1 MLDLMPRAAAALTRP
16 ARHSA
21 ADLLGAVLAD
31 GDTVAARAVLRL
43 GLDVRALVT
52 AAGQAGRGPAQA
64 GRGGLEWDR
73 DWWVSQA
80 EDEALRRGH
89 GYVGTEHLLLGLLHA
104 GPVAAA
110 LAGLGSSARA
120 VRGQVWRTLSD
131 DAPGGEWR
139 PDGPGRA
146 MGDPSAP
153 GHPVLAAIAAQ
164 EPVVGMSWAASG
176 EGRAVRTAAYGWAD
190 PLRGVPVAADTR
202 FRVGSVTKIAT
213 ALLMLRL
220 RDHGIVDLDEP
231 AAARLCSVRL
241 LDCDGAPSTATVRQL
256 LTHTSGLPRGSGLRH
271 YGGPVPA
278 VGELFAEGIRAD
290 RPAGQW
296 SYSNLGFVALG
307 ALAADVLG
315 APFGECLRDWVLGPL
330 GLAESASLQQLP
342 QPPHGGQPAG
352 SPVARGHAFDAGQIF
367 PVRPSS
373 VLALGAGEL
382 VASARDAAVLAA
394 ATVSGQLLPAESAS
408 EMLMPYVQCGPD
420 AWQGLGV
427 RIEHHGPV
435 RLAGHA
441 GSFPGFDAAAF
452 ACPETGESAA
462 LLANTNTGLLTG
474 QLRTALLPGT
484 WQRYGP

>member
-1 MLDLMPRAAAALTRP
+1 MLDLLPRAAVALRP
-16 ARHSA
+16 ARQSA

-52 AAGQAGRGPAQA
+52 AAGRAGRGPAQA
-64 GRGGLEWDR
+64 GGGALERDR
-73 DWWVSQA
+73 DWWVSRA
-80 EDEALRRGH
+80 GDEAVRRGH
-89 GYVGTEHLLLGLLHA
+89 GYIGTEHVLLALLRA
-104 GPVAAA
+104 GPVAGA
-110 LAGLGSSARA
+110 LVELGSSARA

-131 DAPGGEWR
+131 DSPGGEWR
-139 PDGPGRA
+139 ADGPGRA
-146 MGDPSAP
+146 VGDAAAA
-153 GHPVLAAIAAQ
+153 HPVLAAIAAE
-164 EPVVGMSWAASG
+164 EPAVGMSWAASG
-176 EGRAVRTAAYGWAD
+176 EGGAVRTAACGWAD

-231 AAARLCSVRL
+231 AGVQLRSVRL
-241 LDCDGAPSTATVRQL
+241 RDCDGAPSTATVRQL

-271 YGGPVPA
+271 YAGPVPA
-278 VGELFAEGIRAD
+278 VGELFAAGIRAD

-315 APFGECLRDWVLGPL
+315 APFGECLRDWVLRPL

-342 QPPHGGQPAG
+342 HGRQPAG
-352 SPVARGHAFDAGQIF
+352 STVARGHAFDAGQIF
-367 PVRPSS
+367 LVRPSA
-373 VLALGAGEL
+373 VLTLGAGEL

-394 ATVSGQLLPAESAS
+394 ATVSGQLLSAESAS
-408 EMLMPYVQCGPD
+408 EMLVPYIQCGPD
-420 AWQGLGV
+420 TWQGLGV
-427 RIEHHGPV
+427 RIEYHGPV
-435 RLAGHA
+435 RLAGH
-441 GSFPGFDAAAF
+441 GGTFPGFDAAAC

-462 LLANTNTGLLTG
+462 LLANINTGLLTG
-474 QLRTALLPGT
+474 QLRTALLPGICKPGMMR
-484 WQRYGP
+484 QR